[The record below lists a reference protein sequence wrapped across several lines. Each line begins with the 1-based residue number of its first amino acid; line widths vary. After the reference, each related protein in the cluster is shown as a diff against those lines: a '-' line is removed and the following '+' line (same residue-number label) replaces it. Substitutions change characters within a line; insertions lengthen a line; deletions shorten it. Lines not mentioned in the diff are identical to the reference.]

1 MAVYET
7 VILDQNNLP
16 VAGAQG
22 YIYVNGS
29 LAALTDDFGQP
40 LENPILTDANGR
52 AKATVPYSIYI
63 VRWYW
68 GGKERLVEDI
78 VPAVGAEVLT
88 DVTEKVSEAQS
99 WSAAAQGYAAAA
111 QSGTA
116 AAQAGAE
123 AAQAGARTAQSLA
136 EAARDAAFV
145 NAAVYAD
152 VATGLAA
159 VADGA
164 QFMVVSG
171 DEIIRYRRDAGPVAV
186 EVARYASANKLANL
200 PFATESGTDLARFLD
215 LKGGIFLRID
225 ENGELYIPGVEQ
237 SVQDRFAKTP
247 NSSSAATKP
256 RDLFSFEDSA
266 GNLVGRIKDD
276 GSLILPRIGNVQN
289 ALGAP
294 LPGATYPKRTARHY
308 LHSSVSPLIADL
320 AAQRIDYAP
329 PPALLVPNNM
339 GIPDAFVSAFTTTMP
354 APTPLNTP
362 YRDND
367 RTVHPYLIEMPR
379 PFCGYRYLMAQT
391 PYSLTAHENP
401 CIFGSNDL
409 INFTL
414 LGDMP
419 QPLASQEVGAY
430 NYNSDNSFTY
440 DPVNGELICAYR
452 RTGDVLGELL
462 LRRTRDG
469 QTWTPEEVYYVAP
482 TGDGML
488 SPSLLYDPATKL
500 WNMWACR
507 NQGLIT
513 RYTAPDILG
522 PWTMV
527 SEVNTNAA
535 FGLVAWH
542 LEVKFMG
549 SKVVALVNQKET
561 GANLF
566 FGVSSDFNNWT
577 FGPGLINPGQSGTYK
592 GTFLPEFDG
601 NNLTMVLA
609 WNTNVTDTPAN
620 DKQFFITRTNTV
632 NLTTL

>member
-16 VAGAQG
+16 VAGARG

-29 LAALTDDFGQP
+29 LAALTDDLGQP
-40 LENPILTDANGR
+40 LENPIITDANGR
-52 AKATVPYSIYI
+52 AKATVPYPTYI

-68 GGKERLVEDI
+68 GGIERLVEDI
-78 VPAVGAEVLT
+78 VPAVGAEVLA

-186 EVARYASANKLANL
+186 EVARYASASKLANL
-200 PFATESGTDLARFLD
+200 PFEVERGPDLLRYVD
-215 LKGGIFLRID
+215 LMGQVFYRID
-225 ENGELYIPGVEQ
+225 ANGEVYIPGQRQ
-237 SVQDRFAKTP
+237 SIQDRLD
-247 NSSSAATKP
+247 AAP
-256 RDLFSFEDSA
+256 ERDGGTIKGTDIAAVEDAA
-266 GNLVGRIKDD
+266 GNVVMRLKED
-276 GSLILPRIGNVQN
+276 GSLVLPRIGNVQN

-294 LPGATYPKRTARHY
+294 LPGATIPRHTARHY
-308 LHSSVSPLIADL
+308 LHSSISPLLSDL
-320 AAQRIDYAP
+320 ALQRIDYAP

-339 GIPDAFVSAFTTTMP
+339 GIPDTFVSAFTTTAP

-409 INFTL
+409 VNFTL

-419 QPLASQEVGAY
+419 QPLSSQEVGPY
-430 NYNSDNSFTY
+430 NYHSDNSFTY

-452 RTGDVLGELL
+452 RSDDTTDKLL

-482 TGDGML
+482 SGDGML
-488 SPSLLYDPATKL
+488 SPSLLYDPNTKL

-507 NQGLIT
+507 NQGWLT

-522 PWTMV
+522 PWTKV
-527 SEVNTNAA
+527 SDQTTSTN
-535 FGLVAWH
+535 FGFTAWH

-566 FGVSSDFNNWT
+566 FGVSSDFDTWT
-577 FGPGLINPGQSGTYK
+577 FGKALINPAQSGTYK

-601 NNLTMVLA
+601 NNLTMVIA
-609 WNTNVTDTPAN
+609 WNTNVTDTAAN

-632 NLTTL
+632 NLNTL